1 RDRNLWHISHEG
13 AEIEHPDQEPNW
25 KNCLVMSVPV
35 EKAPARAEEVT
46 VEFNKGNPVAVNGQK
61 MAGHDLI
68 AHLNELGGKHAVGTT
83 VLVEN
88 RLVGMKSRGVYETPG
103 GTILYEAHKAL
114 EQLTLE
120 RDLYH
125 EKLRLATRYAELTYN
140 GQWFHPLREALQA
153 FMDEASRPVSGRV
166 TVKLYKG
173 NALAIRADA
182 PQSLYDENL
191 ASFAM
196 DGYDITAARGFIDLF
211 GLPMQVRGLK
221 QKPRL

>member
-1 RDRNLWHISHEG
+1 
-13 AEIEHPDQEPNW
+13 
-25 KNCLVMSVPV
+25 
-35 EKAPARAEEVT
+35 
-46 VEFNKGNPVAVNGQK
+46 
-61 MAGHDLI
+61 
-68 AHLNELGGKHAVGTT
+68 

-125 EKLRLATRYAELTYN
+125 EKIRLATRYAELTYN
-140 GQWFHPLREALQA
+140 GQWFHPLREALQS
-153 FMDEASRPVSGRV
+153 FMDEANRV
-166 TVKLYKG
+166 VTGSATVKLYKG
-173 NALAIRADA
+173 NALATKADA
-182 PQSLYDENL
+182 PKTSLYDEDL

-196 DGYDITAARGFIDLF
+196 DGYDMTAARGFIDLY